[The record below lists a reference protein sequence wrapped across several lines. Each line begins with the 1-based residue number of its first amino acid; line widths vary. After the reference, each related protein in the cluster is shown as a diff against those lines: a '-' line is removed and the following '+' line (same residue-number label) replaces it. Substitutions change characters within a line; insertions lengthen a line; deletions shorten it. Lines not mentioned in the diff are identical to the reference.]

1 MDFDL
6 AKFREEKGI
15 SLHEISNK
23 LNIPEKF
30 LLAIEDL
37 SFDELPAPIF
47 AKSQIKKYCSFFDIK
62 PSIILEKYENFL
74 KEKNISNENENQ
86 ESSQSFFSNFLPNLL
101 ERRITLLSII
111 IFSLIILSYLIFG
124 GDDQKKDVSYIEN
137 ISDDQEI
144 INGELIDENA
154 LEKDINF
161 PFNINILED
170 QIAFDQDPDV
180 PTIDIDSERDD
191 KKILSDDNVSEI
203 EIIVQGES
211 WVEIIDNEQIL
222 LFELLQTGL
231 YEVTGYG
238 PFKFKIGHSPSV
250 KIYLNGKN
258 IDFSE
263 TVSQYTDY
271 AHFLFENGVVVELF
285 KD

>member
-6 AKFREEKGI
+6 AKFRAEKGI
-15 SLHEISNK
+15 SLNEISTK

-30 LLAIEDL
+30 LLAIEEL
-37 SFDELPAPIF
+37 NFDELPAPIF
-47 AKSQIKKYCSFFDIK
+47 AKSQIKKYCSFYDQE
-62 PSIILEKYENFL
+62 PSLILEKYEKFL
-74 KEKNISNENENQ
+74 KEKNISNEDEDQ
-86 ESSQSFFSNFLPNLL
+86 ESSENFFSYFVSKLP
-101 ERRITLLSII
+101 ERKITILSII
-111 IFSLIILSYLIFG
+111 IFSLIILSYFIFG
-124 GDDQKKDVSYIEN
+124 GDDQKKDVSSIQN

-144 INGELIDENA
+144 IDDNLVTDSAI
-154 LEKDINF
+154 EKDIN
-161 PFNINILED
+161 ILNKTLVD
-170 QIAFDQDPDV
+170 QIVFDQDPDV
-180 PTIDIDSERDD
+180 PTIDIDFEEDD
-191 KKILSDDNVSEI
+191 KKILSDDNISEI

-211 WVEIIDNEQIL
+211 WVEIIDDEQIL

>member
-1 MDFDL
+1 LDSDL
-6 AKFREEKGI
+6 AKFRAEKGI
-15 SLHEISNK
+15 SLHEISTK

-47 AKSQIKKYCSFFDIK
+47 AKSQIKKYYSFFDLE
-62 PSIILEKYENFL
+62 PLIILEKYENFL
-74 KEKNISNENENQ
+74 KEKNISNQNENQ

-101 ERRITLLSII
+101 EKRITLLSII

-124 GDDQKKDVSYIEN
+124 SDDQKRDISSIET
-137 ISDDQEI
+137 SSEDQEI
-144 INGELIDENA
+144 LDYELVTNIIIKEDGN
-154 LEKDINF
+154 DITD
-161 PFNINILED
+161 ILED

-180 PTIDIDSERDD
+180 PTIDIGLEEYD
-191 KKILSDDNVSEI
+191 KNILSDDNVTEI

-211 WVEIIDNEQIL
+211 WVEIIDDEQIL

-263 TVSQYTDY
+263 TVSRYTDY
-271 AHFLFENGVVVELF
+271 AHFSYENGVVVELF

>member
-1 MDFDL
+1 LDFDL
-6 AKFREEKGI
+6 AKFRAEKGI
-15 SLHEISNK
+15 SLHEISTK

-30 LLAIEDL
+30 LLAIEEL
-37 SFDELPAPIF
+37 NFDELPAPIF
-47 AKSQIKKYCSFFDIK
+47 AKSQIKKYCSFYNQE

-74 KEKNISNENENQ
+74 KEKNISNEDEDQEPSEN
-86 ESSQSFFSNFLPNLL
+86 FFSIFVSKLP
-101 ERRITLLSII
+101 ERKITVLSTI
-111 IFSLIILSYLIFG
+111 IFSLIIFSYFIFG
-124 GDDQKKDVSYIEN
+124 GDDQKKDVSSIEN

-144 INGELIDENA
+144 IDDKLVADSAI
-154 LEKDINF
+154 EKDINIL
-161 PFNINILED
+161 NKTLED
-170 QIAFDQDPDV
+170 QIVFDQDPDV
-180 PTIDIDSERDD
+180 PTIDIDFEEDD

-211 WVEIIDNEQIL
+211 WVEIIDDEQIL

>member
-1 MDFDL
+1 LDFDL
-6 AKFREEKGI
+6 AKFRAEKGI
-15 SLHEISNK
+15 SLHEISTK

-30 LLAIEDL
+30 LIAIEEL
-37 SFDELPAPIF
+37 NFDELPAPIF
-47 AKSQIKKYCSFFDIK
+47 AKSQIKKYCSFYDQE
-62 PSIILEKYENFL
+62 PSLILEKYEKFL
-74 KEKNISNENENQ
+74 KEKNISNEDEDQ
-86 ESSQSFFSNFLPNLL
+86 ESSENFFSYFVSKLP
-101 ERRITLLSII
+101 ERKITILSII
-111 IFSLIILSYLIFG
+111 IFSLIILSYFIFG
-124 GDDQKKDVSYIEN
+124 GDDQKKDVSSIQN

-144 INGELIDENA
+144 IDDNLVTDSAI
-154 LEKDINF
+154 EKDIN
-161 PFNINILED
+161 ILNKTLVD
-170 QIAFDQDPDV
+170 QIVFDQDPDV
-180 PTIDIDSERDD
+180 PTIDIDFEEDD
-191 KKILSDDNVSEI
+191 KKILSDDNISEI

-211 WVEIIDNEQIL
+211 WVEIIDDEQIL

>member
-6 AKFREEKGI
+6 AKFRAEKGI
-15 SLHEISNK
+15 SLNEISTK

-30 LLAIEDL
+30 LLAIEEL
-37 SFDELPAPIF
+37 NFDELPAPIF
-47 AKSQIKKYCSFFDIK
+47 AKSQIKKYCSFYDQE
-62 PSIILEKYENFL
+62 PSLILEKYEKFL
-74 KEKNISNENENQ
+74 KEKNISNEDEDQ
-86 ESSQSFFSNFLPNLL
+86 ESSENFFSYFVSKLS
-101 ERRITLLSII
+101 ERKITILSII
-111 IFSLIILSYLIFG
+111 IFSLIILSYFIFG
-124 GDDQKKDVSYIEN
+124 GDDQKKDVSSIQN

-144 INGELIDENA
+144 IDDNLVTDSAI
-154 LEKDINF
+154 EKDIN
-161 PFNINILED
+161 ILNKTLVD
-170 QIAFDQDPDV
+170 QIVFDQDPDV
-180 PTIDIDSERDD
+180 PTIDIDFEEDD
-191 KKILSDDNVSEI
+191 KKILSDDNISEI

-211 WVEIIDNEQIL
+211 WVEIIDDEQIL

>member
-1 MDFDL
+1 MDSDL
-6 AKFREEKGI
+6 TKFRAEKGI
-15 SLHEISNK
+15 SLHEISTK

-47 AKSQIKKYCSFFDIK
+47 AKSQIKKYYSFFDLE
-62 PSIILEKYENFL
+62 PLIILEKYENFL
-74 KEKNISNENENQ
+74 KEKNISNQNENQ

-101 ERRITLLSII
+101 EKRITLLSII

-124 GDDQKKDVSYIEN
+124 SDDQKRDISSIET
-137 ISDDQEI
+137 SSEDQEI
-144 INGELIDENA
+144 LDYELVTNIIIKEDGN
-154 LEKDINF
+154 DITD
-161 PFNINILED
+161 ILED

-180 PTIDIDSERDD
+180 PTIDIGLEEYD
-191 KKILSDDNVSEI
+191 KNILSDDNVTEI

-211 WVEIIDNEQIL
+211 WVEIIDDEQIL

-263 TVSQYTDY
+263 TVSRYTDY
-271 AHFLFENGVVVELF
+271 AHFSYENGVVVELF

>member
-1 MDFDL
+1 LDFDL
-6 AKFREEKGI
+6 AKFRAEKGI
-15 SLHEISNK
+15 SLHEISTK

-30 LLAIEDL
+30 LLAIEEL
-37 SFDELPAPIF
+37 NFDELPAPIF
-47 AKSQIKKYCSFFDIK
+47 AKSQIKKYCSFYDQE
-62 PSIILEKYENFL
+62 PSIILEKYEKFL
-74 KEKNISNENENQ
+74 KEKNISNEDEDQEPSEN
-86 ESSQSFFSNFLPNLL
+86 FFSIFVSKLP
-101 ERRITLLSII
+101 ERKITVLSTI
-111 IFSLIILSYLIFG
+111 IFSLIIFSYFIFG
-124 GDDQKKDVSYIEN
+124 GDDQKKDVSSIEN

-144 INGELIDENA
+144 IDDKLVADSAI
-154 LEKDINF
+154 EKDIN
-161 PFNINILED
+161 ILNKTFED
-170 QIAFDQDPDV
+170 QIVFDQDPDV
-180 PTIDIDSERDD
+180 PTIVIDFEEND
-191 KKILSDDNVSEI
+191 KKILSAENVSEI

-211 WVEIIDNEQIL
+211 WVEIIDDEQIL

-271 AHFLFENGVVVELF
+271 AHFQFENGVVVELF

>member
-6 AKFREEKGI
+6 AKFRAEKGI
-15 SLHEISNK
+15 SLHEISTK

-30 LLAIEDL
+30 LLAIEEL
-37 SFDELPAPIF
+37 NFDELPAPIF
-47 AKSQIKKYCSFFDIK
+47 AKSQIKKYCSFYDQE
-62 PSIILEKYENFL
+62 PSLILEKYEKFL
-74 KEKNISNENENQ
+74 KEKNISSEDEDQ
-86 ESSQSFFSNFLPNLL
+86 ESSENFFSNFVSKLP
-101 ERRITLLSII
+101 ERKITVLSTI
-111 IFSLIILSYLIFG
+111 IFSLIIFSYFIFG
-124 GDDQKKDVSYIEN
+124 GDDQKKDVSSIEN

-144 INGELIDENA
+144 IDDKLVADSAI
-154 LEKDINF
+154 EKDINIL
-161 PFNINILED
+161 NKTLED
-170 QIAFDQDPDV
+170 QIVFDQDPDV
-180 PTIDIDSERDD
+180 PTIDIDFEEDD

-211 WVEIIDNEQIL
+211 WVEIIDDEQIL

>member
-15 SLHEISNK
+15 SLHEISTK

-30 LLAIEDL
+30 LLAIEEL
-37 SFDELPAPIF
+37 NFDELPAPIF
-47 AKSQIKKYCSFFDIK
+47 AKSQIKKYCSFFDLE
-62 PSIILEKYENFL
+62 PSIILEKYEEYS
-74 KEKNISNENENQ
+74 KEKNISDEDESL
-86 ESSQSFFSNFLPNLL
+86 ESSESFFSNFASKFL
-101 ERRITLLSII
+101 ERRITILLIT
-111 IFSLIILSYLIFG
+111 IFSLIILSYLLFG

-144 INGELIDENA
+144 INGELVAESAI
-154 LEKDINF
+154 EKDLKIPN
-161 PFNINILED
+161 NILED

-180 PTIDIDSERDD
+180 PTINIDFEGYD
-191 KKILSDDNVSEI
+191 KKIISDDNASEI

-250 KIYLNGKN
+250 KIYLNGNN

>member
-6 AKFREEKGI
+6 AKFRAEKGI
-15 SLHEISNK
+15 SLHEISTT

-30 LLAIEDL
+30 LLAIEEL
-37 SFDELPAPIF
+37 NFDELPAPIF
-47 AKSQIKKYCSFFDIK
+47 AKSQIKKYCSFFDLE
-62 PSIILEKYENFL
+62 PSIILEKYEAFS
-74 KEKNISNENENQ
+74 KEKNISDEDESL
-86 ESSQSFFSNFLPNLL
+86 ESSESFFSNFASKFP
-101 ERRITLLSII
+101 ERRITILLIT
-111 IFSLIILSYLIFG
+111 IFSLIILSYFIFR
-124 GDDQKKDVSYIEN
+124 GDNQEKDVGYTEN
-137 ISDDQEI
+137 ISEDQEI
-144 INGELIDENA
+144 IDKELVTDSTI
-154 LEKDINF
+154 EKDG
-161 PFNINILED
+161 NILNNILED

-180 PTIDIDSERDD
+180 PTIDLDFDRDD